1 MNRNAELLRLVHPEA
16 APSGI
21 GLQVT
26 MRLHEGELQ
35 VDFEVRTPGPH
46 FVNPALTGGVSHWG
60 LWDWD
65 VVELFLSV
73 SDECYYEFQ
82 VSPLGQFFELQI
94 FEPRKRFDRTFHSPG
109 ARFTASS
116 LTPQGWCAQ
125 MRLPL
130 QELRWDG
137 NLRKLRGNAFAILGP
152 PEQKTYWSLFLPQ
165 QARPDFHRPEFFQQ
179 LFL

>member
-1 MNRNAELLRLVHPEA
+1 MDRNAESLRLVHPELSPA
-16 APSGI
+16 GI
-21 GLQVT
+21 DLQVA
-26 MRLHEGELQ
+26 MQLHGGDLQ
-35 VDFEVRTPGPH
+35 VEFQVRTPEPL
-46 FVNPALTGGVSHWG
+46 FVNPALTGKGSHWG

-94 FEPRKRFDRTFHSPG
+94 FEPRKRFNRQFHSPG
-109 ARFTASS
+109 AKFTASS
-116 LTPQGWCAQ
+116 LTPDGWNAQ

-130 QELRWDG
+130 QALRWDG

-152 PEQKTYWSLFLPQ
+152 PEKKTYWSLFLPQ
-165 QARPDFHRPEFFQQ
+165 QAQPDFHRPEFFQQ
-179 LFL
+179 LFS